1 MAGMMSRGMICGAD
15 EIGLATESD
24 GGIMVLETLWDA
36 TLLESMIGES
46 LFDLKLTFPGIN
58 GEVYE
63 YPIRDTTFEIDNKFI
78 TNRPDLFGVYGNAR
92 EWGAVFG
99 LSFCPYI
106 PKNRTENI
114 KELPLKIETT
124 RCLAYNAIKMENISV
139 AKSPIGISLMME
151 RAGLSPKMD
160 LVDITN
166 LLLTEFGQPMH
177 VFDADKISGTIT
189 VRLAKTGEKILA
201 LNGIEYELTLEDM
214 VIADDHGPIALA
226 GVIGGMNS
234 AVSLET
240 KNVIWESATFDAVSV
255 RLSAQ
260 RHGVRTDAST
270 RYEKSL
276 DPLLAKFATARIWEY
291 LEFLS
296 KNIETTGAVSYLDAK
311 QVNTPR
317 ITVSYDFINM
327 KSGTT
332 IPQEKINTILTN
344 L

>member
-1 MAGMMSRGMICGAD
+1 
-15 EIGLATESD
+15 
-24 GGIMVLETLWDA
+24 
-36 TLLESMIGES
+36 
-46 LFDLKLTFPGIN
+46 
-58 GEVYE
+58 
-63 YPIRDTTFEIDNKFI
+63 
-78 TNRPDLFGVYGNAR
+78 
-92 EWGAVFG
+92 
-99 LSFCPYI
+99 
-106 PKNRTENI
+106 
-114 KELPLKIETT
+114 
-124 RCLAYNAIKMENISV
+124 
-139 AKSPIGISLMME
+139 
-151 RAGLSPKMD
+151 MD

-177 VFDADKISGTIT
+177 VFDADKVSGTIT

-201 LNGIEYELTLEDM
+201 LNGIEYELTSEDM

-291 LEFLS
+291 LEFLG
-296 KNIETTGAVSYLDAK
+296 KNIETTGVASYLDTK

-332 IPQEKINTILTN
+332 IPQEKINTILTS